1 VSGDLILSLSLA
13 ARGRLT
19 CDSMSGD
26 VRLSLPSSQQAE
38 FTAQSFSG
46 DIHTDFGDSV
56 RVSKGPG
63 VMLEHREGDN
73 GAKIRL
79 ESFSG
84 DISIRS
90 R

>member
-1 VSGDLILSLSLA
+1 
-13 ARGRLT
+13 
-19 CDSMSGD
+19 MSGD
-26 VRLSLPSSQQAE
+26 VKLSLPTSQQAE

-46 DIHTDFGDSV
+46 DIHTDFGDSA

-63 VMLEHREGDN
+63 VVLEHRTGEN

>member
-1 VSGDLILSLSLA
+1 
-13 ARGRLT
+13 
-19 CDSMSGD
+19 MSGD
-26 VRLSLPSSQQAE
+26 IQLSLPSSQKAE

-46 DIHTDFGDSV
+46 SIHTDFGNST

-63 VMLEHREGDN
+63 VMLEHREGEN